1 MTFNDILKYNFYCII
16 YILSV
21 FHLRLFLHYRR
32 YTYDIKMIP
41 KCNRMLKYNIIV
53 QKIAGGFCEVY

>member
-1 MTFNDILKYNFYCII
+1 MCIK

-21 FHLRLFLHYRR
+21 FYLRLLLHYRR

-41 KCNRMLKYNIIV
+41 QCNRMLNYNMFPSFSLTPPHGKGKGKV
-53 QKIAGGFCEVY
+53 VPVLN